1 MIYPSEPADSVFSFC
16 IRRFAGVRLFPLEKE
31 MSYCFDDREI
41 LQFLREQ
48 LDVAR
53 IEYTVASAE
62 FDLMV
67 KEVPSGIPQPDGHL
81 RIHEAG
87 QASRAALENYMRALK
102 RFAG

>member
-1 MIYPSEPADSVFSFC
+1 
-16 IRRFAGVRLFPLEKE
+16 

-53 IEYTVASAE
+53 IEYTKASAQ